1 MKCTDLEALLCDY
14 VDGVLSESERAT
26 VELHLAACA
35 DCRELVADCRAALQF
50 MDTAADVEPPPALV
64 NAILFEVRSGSST
77 PVRKSG
83 AKSWLGRLFEPI
95 LQPKF
100 AMGMAMTIL
109 SFSMLGRVAGIPVRP
124 FRPSDLEPARVWTA
138 LEDKAYRTYERAK
151 KYYESLRLVYEVQQ
165 TLRDWSET
173 DASQAAAA
181 QAQGAPAPA
190 EAQPDGGPTKPGE
203 AMEGPLE
210 VRPQGEREGNRTDG
224 RVKK

>member
-14 VDGVLSESERAT
+14 VDGTLSAGERAT
-26 VELHLAACA
+26 VELHLEGCA
-35 DCRELVADCRAALQF
+35 ECRELMEDSRAALQF
-50 MDTAADVEPPPALV
+50 METAADVEPPPALV
-64 NAILFEVRSGSST
+64 NAILYEVRSGGST
-77 PVRKSG
+77 PVRKTG

-109 SFSMLGRVAGIPVRP
+109 SFSMLGRVAGLPVRP
-124 FRPSDLEPARVWTA
+124 FRPSDLEPARVWAA
-138 LEDKAYRTYERAK
+138 LEDKAFRSYERAK

-173 DASQAAAA
+173 DASQAATAEGAAAPA
-181 QAQGAPAPA
+181 QAQPATGQA
-190 EAQPDGGPTKPGE
+190 KPGE
-203 AMEGPLE
+203 AMEGPIE
-210 VRPQGEREGNRTDG
+210 VPPQGESGRNRTDG